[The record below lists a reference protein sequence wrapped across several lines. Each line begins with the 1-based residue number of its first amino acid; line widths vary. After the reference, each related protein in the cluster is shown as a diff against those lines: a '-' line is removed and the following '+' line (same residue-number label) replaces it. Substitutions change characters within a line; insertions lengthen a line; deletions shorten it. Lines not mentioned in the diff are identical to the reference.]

1 MKIFLGGSKCV
12 GVLPRAVIEKVELY
26 IEGNCEFL
34 VGDCHG
40 ADLAFQKLLKGYAKV
55 TVFCSGGKPRFNIG
69 NRQVKALGFEK
80 SEDYNFYAQKDLAMA
95 GLADCALMVWD
106 GKSRGTMLNIAR
118 MRLAAKEVK
127 VILTDEKLCAVIDK
141 LTRTYVPFGAL
152 YVLPDGRILDLSV
165 LPAGHDEFFEM
176 TGFTAQTLSAIGWL
190 RANTKVGYVQYPDC
204 LVTAKQVIMLEEIK
218 KMAGNDLQIRR

>member
-12 GVLPRAVIEKVELY
+12 GVLPQGAIQKVDQY
-26 IEGNCEFL
+26 IKYNWEFL
-34 VGDCHG
+34 IGDCHG
-40 ADLAFQKLLKGYAKV
+40 ADLAFQKLLKGYAWV
-55 TVFCSGGKPRFNIG
+55 TVFCSGSEPRFNVG
-69 NRQVKALGFEK
+69 GWSTVALSYKNSG
-80 SEDYNFYAQKDLAMA
+80 DYDFYAKKDIAMVDV
-95 GLADCALMVWD
+95 ADSALMVWN

-204 LVTAKQVIMLEEIK
+204 LVTAKQVIIIEQIK
-218 KMAGNDLQIRR
+218 KITWEALQIRG

>member
-12 GVLPRAVIEKVELY
+12 GVLPQGAIQKVEQY
-26 IEGNCEFL
+26 IKDNCEFL
-34 VGDCHG
+34 IGDCHG
-40 ADLAFQKLLKGYAKV
+40 AVLAFQKLLKGYAWV
-55 TVFCSGGKPRFNIG
+55 TVFCSGSEPRFNVG
-69 NRQVKALGFEK
+69 GWGTVALGYK
-80 SEDYNFYAQKDLAMA
+80 NSRDYDFYAKKDIAMA
-95 GLADCALMVWD
+95 DIADSALMVWN

-127 VILTDEKLCAVIDK
+127 VILTDENLCTVIDK

-176 TGFTAQTLSAIGWL
+176 TGFTAQILSAIGWL
-190 RANTKVGYVQYPDC
+190 RANTKARYVQYPDC
-204 LVTAKQVIMLEEIK
+204 LITAKQVIILEEIK
-218 KMAGNDLQIRR
+218 KMAGDDLQIRR